1 MTDKAG
7 NGPSTLHA
15 AIDAID
21 WQAEYCQRNGAP
33 ITGRIVSA
41 LHGVLESASLCGQ
54 RLRDWHDVSRDDAMP
69 LRLAGG
75 LHNLHLTGAE
85 PRLAPI
91 YAGEVT
97 DQHTVDE
104 TVLAVLATH
113 DAVLLPWLD
122 GPPQTNEAGR
132 SAGIMAGLLW
142 LAQGLGPRFSL
153 YEIGASAGINTM
165 LDRFAYKLGGVKVG
179 VDVSPMRIAPVW
191 HGPPP
196 PTGRVTITGIKGC
209 DVAPIDLA
217 DPAAAM
223 RLKSYVWADAPN
235 RMARI
240 DAALALAR
248 QKVPVVEQADAA
260 DGVERWLAERAEPG
274 VTRVLFHSIVW
285 QYLPSA
291 TQERIEQ
298 AMVKAGAAAKAR
310 QPLAW
315 VQLETNRITFRHELR
330 VRSWPGV
337 AEAEPGAWRKL
348 GTGHAH
354 GAWLEWFG
362 EARGAG

>member
-1 MTDKAG
+1 MTDKAE
-7 NGPSTLHA
+7 NGQSTLYA

-33 ITGRIVSA
+33 ITGRVVSA
-41 LHGVLESASLCGQ
+41 LHGILESDSRCGR
-54 RLRDWHDVSRDDAMP
+54 RLRAWHDISRDDAMP

-75 LHNLHLTGAE
+75 LHSLHLTGAE

-97 DQHTVDE
+97 DQEAVDA
-104 TVLAVLATH
+104 TVLAVLASH
-113 DAVLLPWLD
+113 DAALLPWLD

-142 LAQGLGPRFSL
+142 LAQDLGPHFAL

-165 LDRFAYKLGGVKVG
+165 LDRFAYKLGGVGVG

-196 PTGRVTITGIKGC
+196 PAGPVAFTSVRGC
-209 DVAPIDLA
+209 DIAPIDLA

-223 RLKSYVWADAPN
+223 RLKSYVWADAPK

-240 DAALALAR
+240 DAAVALAR
-248 QKVPVVEQADAA
+248 QKAPVVEQADAA
-260 DGVERWLAERAEPG
+260 DGVERWLEQRAEIG

-285 QYLPSA
+285 QYLPTAS
-291 TQERIEQ
+291 QVRIEQ
-298 AMVKAGAAAKAR
+298 AMERAGASATAR
-310 QPLAW
+310 QPLGW
-315 VQLETNRITFRHELR
+315 VQLETNRTTFRHELR

-337 AEAEPGAWRKL
+337 AGAAPGAWRKL

-362 EARGAG
+362 EARAD